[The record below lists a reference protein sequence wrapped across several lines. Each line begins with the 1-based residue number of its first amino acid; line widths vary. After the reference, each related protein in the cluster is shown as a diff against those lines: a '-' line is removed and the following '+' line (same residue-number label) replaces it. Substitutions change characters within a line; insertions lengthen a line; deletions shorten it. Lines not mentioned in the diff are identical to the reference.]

1 MRWDLI
7 STKRWEHPPHPRSA
21 MHNWGSPPPPR
32 GGPYRKCS
40 TGLTMPHH
48 LQAGPFIHSVQS
60 NWHVTRDRASETTKA
75 ACFQSPCHHSSPM
88 ISSEQS
94 PTFLMLTAFSNF
106 LPKKSCCIYAWNI
119 WKPWAMPNSAYYC
132 NSKQVL
138 DKKSAPK
145 HYWNFLHK
153 STQVTSL
160 HRVVTTG
167 ALGGFFSV
175 LQGLKVKLWSP
186 EGRVWAMACWRLKR
200 TDALFFLSK
209 SLF

>member
-1 MRWDLI
+1 MWLSPWNYKGCLLSIALSSFFPNDLVWRI
-7 STKRWEHPPHPRSA
+7 SNIPD
-21 MHNWGSPPPPR
+21 
-32 GGPYRKCS
+32 
-40 TGLTMPHH
+40 
-48 LQAGPFIHSVQS
+48 V
-60 NWHVTRDRASETTKA
+60 
-75 ACFQSPCHHSSPM
+75 
-88 ISSEQS
+88 
-94 PTFLMLTAFSNF
+94 TAFSNF

-153 STQVTSL
+153 STQVPSL

-167 ALGGFFSV
+167 ALGDFFSV